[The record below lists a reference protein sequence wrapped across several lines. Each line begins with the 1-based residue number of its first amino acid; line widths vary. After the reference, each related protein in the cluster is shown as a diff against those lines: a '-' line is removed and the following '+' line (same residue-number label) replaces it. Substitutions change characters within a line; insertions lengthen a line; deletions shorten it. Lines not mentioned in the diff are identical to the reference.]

1 MPDDDSSRNKV
12 KLNARVTPSKKQEW
26 KNALE
31 EGETLSSLVQ
41 RAVDKE
47 IRDEYVPVEAV
58 SEVESTQTGS
68 DFDTTGIEDR
78 LDGLQST
85 LLAVNSKVETALA
98 STDTEGDPESIEDLA
113 VGVVS
118 RHPTHADIPAHIRS
132 SPDYQALD
140 TLQERVAY
148 LIDVQ
153 KHDQDLEIDGS
164 VRRFAH
170 DVREPEHLVRQA
182 LLHLENETTE
192 DVRST
197 IVDGTRHWVR
207 F

>member
-1 MPDDDSSRNKV
+1 MPDDTSRNKV

-26 KNALE
+26 QAALE
-31 EGETLSSLVQ
+31 DGETLSSLVQ
-41 RAVDKE
+41 RAVDRE

-58 SEVESTQTGS
+58 SEVESTHTGS

-78 LDGLQST
+78 LDELQST
-85 LLAVNSKVETALA
+85 VLAVNNKVETALA
-98 STDTEGDPESIEDLA
+98 PTETEVDQEPIEDLA
-113 VGVVS
+113 VGLVS
-118 RHPTHADIPAHIRS
+118 RLPTLRSVPAHIRS
-132 SPDYQALD
+132 SHDYQESD

-148 LIDVQ
+148 VIGAQ
-153 KHDQDLEIDGS
+153 KHDQELEFDGS

-170 DVREPEHLVRQA
+170 EVREPEHRIRQA